1 MPLDLRTI
9 AREPHS
15 ASVAHDQRAGVSRR
29 GSHHHPTADRP
40 LLERMRA
47 GGTSGN
53 KRLTTATGIVLLVLL
68 AVIGVTLLRLSSLL
82 WVHLFVGMLLIGPIA
97 LKLASTGY
105 RFVRYYTANPRYR
118 RKGPPPT
125 PLRMIAPVV
134 VLTTIVVFVSGVL
147 LLLIGPSSR
156 SALLPLH
163 KISFIVWVVFTSLHV
178 LGHLPEIAAAVGL
191 DRATASKV
199 DVLAAV
205 GVSEG
210 ADLSAWQTPNAAVTA
225 RAGRAGRG
233 LSLAGALA
241 GGTVLALAVIPLF
254 GPWLHAS
261 TLFHHH

>member
-1 MPLDLRTI
+1 M
-9 AREPHS
+9 
-15 ASVAHDQRAGVSRR
+15 
-29 GSHHHPTADRP
+29 
-40 LLERMRA
+40 
-47 GGTSGN
+47 
-53 KRLTTATGIVLLVLL
+53 
-68 AVIGVTLLRLSSLL
+68 
-82 WVHLFVGMLLIGPIA
+82 
-97 LKLASTGY
+97 
-105 RFVRYYTANPRYR
+105 
-118 RKGPPPT
+118 
-125 PLRMIAPVV
+125 
-134 VLTTIVVFVSGVL
+134 
-147 LLLIGPSSR
+147 
-156 SALLPLH
+156 
-163 KISFIVWVVFTSLHV
+163 WVVFTSLHV